1 MQSNTKSILIIGLP
15 GTGKTE
21 LAKEL
26 ASRIHAIHW
35 NADMVRKTINSDL
48 GFSIEDRIEQAR
60 RMFWLASLTKIQ
72 GHNVIVDFICPNVD
86 TRKAAKIREF
96 DIVVWMN
103 RTPSRDFTDTTAI
116 WEEPIYYNIEIKDGL
131 TVKEEADLIIKQ
143 FSLFDYRKPTTLL
156 LGRYQPWHEGHSA
169 LMREAEKRTDQVL
182 VGVRDTFQTSEKDPM
197 EFNQVANN
205 INKAED
211 APFIL
216 NLPNITNIVYGRDV
230 GYLIEKIDLGAD
242 IESISATEKRKEMGI

>member
-26 ASRIHAIHW
+26 SSRIHAIHW

-48 GFSIEDRIEQAR
+48 GFSIEDRAEQAR
-60 RMFWLASLTKIQ
+60 RMYWLAELTKSQ
-72 GHNVIVDFICPNVD
+72 GHNVVVDFICPNLE
-86 TRKAAKIREF
+86 TRKAAKVREF
-96 DIVVWMN
+96 DIVIWMN
-103 RTPSRDFTDTTAI
+103 RTPSREFLDTTSM
-116 WEEPIYYNIEIKDGL
+116 WEDPRHYHIEIKDGL
-131 TVKEEADLIIKQ
+131 TVKEEADLIIST
-143 FSLFDYRKPTTLL
+143 FNLFDYRKPTTLL

-182 VGVRDTFQTSEKDPM
+182 IGVRDTFQTSEKDPM
-197 EFNQVANN
+197 KFNEVVNN
-205 INKAED
+205 VNKAEGE
-211 APFIL
+211 PFIL

-230 GYLIEKIDLGAD
+230 GYLIEKIDLGAE
-242 IESISATEKRKEMGI
+242 IESISATEKRRQMGI